1 MTNLNNNNNNEA
13 KELAAASAI
22 VRGYV
27 GDVPAEWAVAVAN
40 DEAPPLVSDNHRW
53 YEPLFGRDPTT
64 GRALNADGTPFRG
77 GRPPGAYMRN
87 GTGTGRTYANSRRAR
102 KYPDSGSYAKTV
114 LSHVAEALAWHR
126 REVPSVAEERS
137 KEPPQGR

>member
-87 GTGTGRTYANSRRAR
+87 GTGCRRSPKTGEDDHRT
-102 KYPDSGSYAKTV
+102 SGTTISEV
-114 LSHVAEALAWHR
+114 RVQLS
-126 REVPSVAEERS
+126 S
-137 KEPPQGR
+137 